1 MENVF
6 VVVVV
11 VDWFLYLVVLKMWS
25 RTSSISNIWGLV
37 KNAKSTIS
45 DLLFQK
51 LKMRSNIC
59 VLTSPPGNFHEH
71 SNLRLHLKKYR

>member
-51 LKMRSNIC
+51 LEMRSNIC
-59 VLTSPPGNFHEH
+59 VLTSPPGNSHEH

>member
-1 MENVF
+1 MFFF
-6 VVVVV
+6 VAV

-37 KNAKSTIS
+37 RNAKSTIS

-51 LKMRSNIC
+51 LEMRSNIC
-59 VLTSPPGNFHEH
+59 VLTSPPGDSHEH
-71 SNLRLHLKKYR
+71 SNLRLPLKKYR